1 MTILKFL
8 PYLSIVPRVVLLL
21 SFPVDEYPIDLQDSL
36 EEPRIPT
43 PPLPDLVPSLN
54 TIPNRSD
61 PSPEPLVGKAENT
74 ECNPWDLMGLS
85 DSLDFRESQS
95 LVLKESDIQD
105 LLDKQEVE
113 GTVRTSLILA
123 RKRHPLNSFDLS
135 D

>member
-1 MTILKFL
+1 M
-8 PYLSIVPRVVLLL
+8 
-21 SFPVDEYPIDLQDSL
+21 
-36 EEPRIPT
+36 
-43 PPLPDLVPSLN
+43 
-54 TIPNRSD
+54 
-61 PSPEPLVGKAENT
+61 GKVENT

-113 GTVRTSLILA
+113 GTVRTSLILT